1 MNDRKINILG
11 SEWTI
16 KEQSETENELLKNC
30 DGYCDWTTKE
40 IVIEREIN
48 GTLSDMQQY
57 IKKVTRHEIIHAFLC
72 ESGLSECSGEAEA
85 WATNEE
91 MVDWFARQGSKIYAA
106 WVAAGVAY

>member
-72 ESGLSECSGEAEA
+72 ESCLSECSGESQA

-106 WVAAGVAY
+106 WVAARVAY

>member
-1 MNDRKINILG
+1 MNDQKINILG

-72 ESGLSECSGEAEA
+72 ESGLQECSGESEA

-106 WVAAGVAY
+106 WVAARVVY

>member
-72 ESGLSECSGEAEA
+72 ESGLQECSGESEA

-106 WVAAGVAY
+106 WVAARVAY

>member
-1 MNDRKINILG
+1 MVDRKINILG

-16 KEQSETENELLKNC
+16 KEQSETENEFLKNC

-72 ESGLSECSGEAEA
+72 ESGLQECSGESEA

-106 WVAAGVAY
+106 WVAARVAY

>member
-57 IKKVTRHEIIHAFLC
+57 IKKLLGMRSFTLSYVKVVYQSAV
-72 ESGLSECSGEAEA
+72 ESLRLGPQTKKWLTGLLDKVLKFMPPG
-85 WATNEE
+85 
-91 MVDWFARQGSKIYAA
+91 
-106 WVAAGVAY
+106 

>member
-40 IVIEREIN
+40 IVIEREFNGMLSGMQRYIN
-48 GTLSDMQQY
+48 
-57 IKKVTRHEIIHAFLC
+57 KVTRHEIIHAFLY
-72 ESGLSECSGEAEA
+72 ESGLSECSGESEA

>member
-1 MNDRKINILG
+1 MTDRKINILG

-16 KEQSETENELLKNC
+16 REQSETENDLLKNC

-40 IVIEREIN
+40 IVIEREFN
-48 GTLSDMQQY
+48 GMLSDMQRY
-57 IKKVTRHEIIHAFLC
+57 INKVTRHEIIHAFLF
-72 ESGLSECSGEAEA
+72 ESGLSECSGEVEA

-91 MVDWFARQGSKIYAA
+91 MVDWFARQGSKIYGA

>member
-40 IVIEREIN
+40 IVIEREFNGALSNMQRYIN
-48 GTLSDMQQY
+48 
-57 IKKVTRHEIIHAFLC
+57 KVTRHEIIHAFLF

-85 WATNEE
+85 WAKNEE

-106 WVAAGVAY
+106 WVAAGVAW